1 MTEQVPVTK
10 ESLEFSIAQTGAYPL
25 KKFRGK
31 CIDYNPVTR
40 AGQSGPYTVVEFDF
54 SDVQVLPGGSSVPY
68 TMDTGKIGIS
78 WQPPDR
84 LRDTHPWHHLSKS
97 VTEILGET
105 GRVNDVVGKVIEVDW
120 QERRAI
126 RKIDEEFK
134 ETTAHQYVFVEID
147 GKRGANEPDG
157 SAPSAASAPA
167 ITDDELF
174 TSIADGKSA
183 PDFNAAALQDDRVKN
198 GTGWGTII
206 NGGDALLA
214 QLVLKDMLAIDSSQI
229 YHAVLKA

>member
-10 ESLEFSIAQTGAYPL
+10 ESLEFSLAQTGAYPL
-25 KKFRGK
+25 KNFRGK

-40 AGQSGPYTVVEFDF
+40 VGQDGPYTVVEFEF

-68 TMDTGKIGIS
+68 TMDTGKIGVS
-78 WQPPDR
+78 WRPPDK
-84 LRDTHPWHHLSKS
+84 LRDTHAWHHLSKS
-97 VTEILGET
+97 VTNILGEA

-126 RKIDEEFK
+126 RKLDGEFK
-134 ETTAHQYVFVEID
+134 DVLANQYIFVEID
-147 GKRGANEPDG
+147 GKRGANGPGG
-157 SAPSAASAPA
+157 STPSTVSAPA
-167 ITDDELF
+167 LTDDELF
-174 TSIADGKSA
+174 ASIADGKSA

-214 QLVLKDMLAIDSSQI
+214 QLVLKGTLTVDGSQI
-229 YHAVLKA
+229 YHKA